1 MNHLQTVMRTTWHD
15 QLSLA
20 FNSQFPM
27 TYYGSNTLMLGA
39 YPLEDSRALTDCRCV
54 MGLDKDALIY
64 SSVLLHEVHFF
75 TKQKQTTIRK
85 MNFLMIFFS
94 VAESHSS
101 FDMISNRSKILL
113 YGVLKIPLQ
122 KHTEQTQD
130 KQNRIGLP
138 DGYSKHILCLFSNK
152 KSLKDQIGNS
162 TIIKL
167 WFGKKKPKR
176 KDKISNLVH
185 LLCCVY
191 VSAEVCV
198 FVNMLSQL
206 ENL

>member
-1 MNHLQTVMRTTWHD
+1 MNHVQTVMRTTRHD

-27 TYYGSNTLMLGA
+27 TYYGSNTLILGV
-39 YPLEDSRALTDCRCV
+39 YPLEDSHALTDCRCA

-64 SSVLLHEVHFF
+64 SSVLLHKFHFF
-75 TKQKQTTIRK
+75 MKQKQTTIRK
-85 MNFLMIFFS
+85 MNFFNYFFS
-94 VAESHSS
+94 VAESHSC

-113 YGVLKIPLQ
+113 YGVLKILLQ

-138 DGYSKHILCLFSNK
+138 DGNSKHILCLFSSK
-152 KSLKDQIGNS
+152 KSLKDQIRNS

-167 WFGKKKPKR
+167 WFGRKKPKR
-176 KDKISNLVH
+176 KRQN
-185 LLCCVY
+185 
-191 VSAEVCV
+191 
-198 FVNMLSQL
+198 Q
-206 ENL
+206 